1 MSKTSAVEKKI
12 PASTKD
18 EADQILAQH
27 GTSYADIIIA
37 AAAAVCDI
45 EISQEDWQRIEAE
58 CRASMQEQL
67 LRRAWD
73 RAGTVFCYGIRMTQE
88 EAMAVEAIMAS
99 LGTEGL
105 ESYPLRVAKARL
117 IYEFAKAHY
126 DRHLAAK
133 EKR

>member
-1 MSKTSAVEKKI
+1 MSKTSSAEKKRPTSI
-12 PASTKD
+12 KD

-45 EISQEDWQRIEAE
+45 KISRDDWQRIEAE
-58 CRASMQEQL
+58 CRASMQEKL
-67 LRRAWD
+67 LHRAWD

-88 EAMAVEAIMAS
+88 EALAMEAIMVS
-99 LGTEGL
+99 LGTEGM

-126 DRHLAAK
+126 DKYLASK